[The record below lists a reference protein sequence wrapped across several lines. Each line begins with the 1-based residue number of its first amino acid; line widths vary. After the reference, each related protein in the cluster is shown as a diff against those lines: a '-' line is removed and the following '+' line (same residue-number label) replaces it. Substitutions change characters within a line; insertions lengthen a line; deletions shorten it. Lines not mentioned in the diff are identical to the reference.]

1 MPEQKTSKK
10 TTLVGL
16 RRESPPWDLRCFQYR
31 IGTLLLEHSDIGPG
45 VHLTTRRWIFASVYV
60 LVHATLYVYVQQH
73 VLPQEAKKYKIK
85 ALLRDCLIGY
95 KPKPSKVRPT
105 WLCSRFTRT
114 TGLQSS
120 PDFSNPGGKPLACAA
135 VH

>member
-114 TGLQSS
+114 TGLQPS
-120 PDFSNPGGKPLACAA
+120 PWLF
-135 VH
+135 